1 MSARIL
7 RSPKAIAAF
16 SGAAGGGRVPCRGPA
31 GRGIKRKGDGTV
43 DDHGAEQ
50 DSGVR
55 RSERLLLAQ
64 TTALEQAIGGAG
76 LDEALERLVQAGAER
91 FGGHAAIVLMSD
103 DGRTLRF
110 GVAAGLPESYRR
122 AVDGTAIGPLD
133 FPCALAAHSGERVVI
148 ANVAQDP
155 RWASG
160 QAALLDHGIAA
171 CWSTPIRTATGTVL
185 GAFTIYHAA
194 PCAPGP
200 QDLDAVDRLTRTAAL
215 LIERD
220 RTERER
226 QSSEAML
233 SSVLEH
239 LPVGVAVYDTQG
251 RTTRNNRLMRDYT
264 NGSLPS
270 ADDREASRW
279 RAFHPDGRPVERKDF
294 SGARALRGE
303 IVVPG
308 MDFLHRAADGTE
320 HWTRVSAAPL
330 RDGAGQITGVVAVV
344 SDIDAEK
351 RAAQGLAAALDEA
364 RRSELVAHE
373 MSHRIMNSFQLLHG
387 LVSMQ
392 TATVTDPAARK
403 AVEQAFSRI
412 QAMALVQRRLFEA
425 TRNDLAT
432 LDAADYLQRLGES
445 LTGAFIDSS
454 RCTLVIDAAHGI
466 PMPAAQASSMGLI
479 VTELVLN
486 ALKHAFGAQHR
497 GTVMVRFEACGDD
510 RRLTVTDDGT
520 GLPDGAGT
528 AKPAGSGQGMGMTL
542 VHGLVRQLGGRLD
555 IDRPDQGG
563 RPGTRF
569 VLTFPA

>member
-1 MSARIL
+1 M
-7 RSPKAIAAF
+7 
-16 SGAAGGGRVPCRGPA
+16 
-31 GRGIKRKGDGTV
+31 GRGIRRKGDGIL
-43 DDHGAEQ
+43 DDRKAER
-50 DSGVR
+50 DSGGVHG
-55 RSERLLLAQ
+55 SERLLLAQ
-64 TTALEQAIGGAG
+64 KTALERAIGGAG
-76 LDEALERLVQAGAER
+76 LDEALAPLVRAGAER
-91 FGGHAAIVLMSD
+91 FDARAAIVLVNE
-103 DGRTLRF
+103 GGLTLRF
-110 GVAAGLPESYRR
+110 AAAAGLPDSYAR
-122 AVDGTAIGPLD
+122 AMDGAAIGPET
-133 FPCALAAHSGERVVI
+133 FSCGLAVHSGERVVVE
-148 ANVAQDP
+148 NVALDP
-155 RWASG
+155 RWAPYH
-160 QAALLDHGIAA
+160 ALAREHGIAA
-171 CWSTPIRTATGTVL
+171 SWSTPIRAASGVVL
-185 GAFTIYHAA
+185 GALTIHHAT
-194 PCAPGP
+194 PRVPGP
-200 QDLDAVDRLTRTAAL
+200 QDLEWVDRLTHTAAL

-226 QSSEAML
+226 QSSEALL

-251 RTTRNNRLMRDYT
+251 RITRSNRLMRDYT

-270 ADDREASRW
+270 ADDQEAQRW

-330 RDGAGQITGVVAVV
+330 RDGGGRITGVVVVV

-445 LTGAFIDSS
+445 LTGAFIDSG

-486 ALKHAFGAQHR
+486 ALKHAFGAQQQ
-497 GTVMVRFEACGDD
+497 GTVTVRFEACGDD
-510 RRLTVTDDGT
+510 RRLTVTDDGG
-520 GLPDGAGT
+520 GLPDGAGMV
-528 AKPAGSGQGMGMTL
+528 KPAGSGQGMGQGMGMTL
-542 VHGLVRQLGGRLD
+542 VHGLVRQLGGTLE

>member
-1 MSARIL
+1 M
-7 RSPKAIAAF
+7 
-16 SGAAGGGRVPCRGPA
+16 
-31 GRGIKRKGDGTV
+31 
-43 DDHGAEQ
+43 DDHRAEQ
-50 DSGVR
+50 DIGGVR

-64 TTALEQAIGGAG
+64 KTALERAVGGAG
-76 LDEALERLVQAGAER
+76 LDEVLALLVRAGAEQLGAR
-91 FGGHAAIVLMSD
+91 AAIFLVNEGGL
-103 DGRTLRF
+103 TLCF
-110 GVAAGLPESYRR
+110 GVAAGLPDAYTR
-122 AVDGTAIGPLD
+122 AVDGFEIGPQA
-133 FPCALAAHSGERVVI
+133 PSCGLAAHSGERVVVE
-148 ANVAQDP
+148 NVALDP
-155 RWASG
+155 RWAPYH
-160 QAALLDHGIAA
+160 ALTREHDIAA
-171 CWSTPIRTATGTVL
+171 CWSTPIRAVNGTVL
-185 GAFTIYHAA
+185 GAFTIYHAT
-194 PCAPGP
+194 PRAPGP
-200 QDLDAVDRLTRTAAL
+200 LDLESVDLLTHTAAL

-226 QSSEAML
+226 QSSEALL

-239 LPVGVAVYDTQG
+239 LPVGVAVYDAQG

-270 ADDREASRW
+270 ADEREAPRW
-279 RAFHPDGRPVERKDF
+279 SAFHPDGRPVERKDF
-294 SGARALRGE
+294 AGARALRGE

-330 RDGAGQITGVVAVV
+330 RDGNGQITGVVAVV

-445 LTGAFIDSS
+445 LTGAFIDTG
-454 RCTLVIDAAHGI
+454 RCTLAIDAPHGI
-466 PMPAAQASSMGLI
+466 AMPAAQASSMGLI

-486 ALKHAFGAQHR
+486 ALKHAFGAQQR
-497 GTVMVRFEACGDD
+497 GTVTVRFEARGND
-510 RRLTVTDDGT
+510 RRLTVTDDGV
-520 GLPDGAGT
+520 GLPDDAGT
-528 AKPAGSGQGMGMTL
+528 AKPAGSGRGMGMTL
-542 VHGLVRQLGGRLD
+542 VHGLVRQLGGKLE

>member
-1 MSARIL
+1 M
-7 RSPKAIAAF
+7 
-16 SGAAGGGRVPCRGPA
+16 
-31 GRGIKRKGDGTV
+31 
-43 DDHGAEQ
+43 DDHGAER
-50 DSGVR
+50 DSGGVR
-55 RSERLLLAQ
+55 RSEQLLLAQ
-64 TTALEQAIGGAG
+64 KTALERAIGGAG
-76 LDEALERLVQAGAER
+76 LDEVLSLLVRAGAEQLGAR
-91 FGGHAAIVLMSD
+91 AAIFLVNE
-103 DGRTLRF
+103 DGLTLRL
-110 GVAAGLPESYRR
+110 GVAAGLPDSCAR
-122 AVDGTAIGPLD
+122 AMDGSAIGPQA
-133 FPCALAAHSGERVVI
+133 PSCGQVAHSGERVVVE
-148 ANVAQDP
+148 NVALDP
-155 RWASG
+155 HWAPHH
-160 QAALLDHGIAA
+160 ALAREHGIAA
-171 CWSTPIRTATGTVL
+171 CWSTPIRAVSGAILGT
-185 GAFTIYHAA
+185 FTIFHAV
-194 PCAPGP
+194 PCVPGP
-200 QDLDAVDRLTRTAAL
+200 PDLETVDLLTHTAAL

-226 QSSEAML
+226 QSSEALL

-239 LPVGVAVYDTQG
+239 LPVGVAVYDAQG

-330 RDGAGQITGVVAVV
+330 RDGDGRITGVVAVV

-445 LTGAFIDSS
+445 LTGAFIDSG

-486 ALKHAFGAQHR
+486 ALKHAFGAQQQ
-497 GTVMVRFEACGDD
+497 GTVTVRFEACGND

-528 AKPAGSGQGMGMTL
+528 MKPAGSGQGMGMTL
-542 VHGLVRQLGGRLD
+542 VHGLVRQLGGKLE
-555 IDRPDQGG
+555 IDRPNQGG